1 MVRRRVVSAVDQ
13 VPGSLFVIGAALLLG
28 LLRAAGLLA
37 RMRQNQGAAE
47 LAAILFTAGFVVL
60 VIFAVRRR
68 QTNVWTTAAQVLGAI
83 VVANALALV
92 LVWPFLP
99 KGVPATLV
107 GTVLAGL
114 ASGLGGAIL
123 GVPIG
128 AGGLWLSRRWGSH
141 SGVTERRAREI
152 EKYRH

>member
-152 EKYRH
+152 EKYRR

>member
-1 MVRRRVVSAVDQ
+1 MVRRRVVSTVDQ
-13 VPGSLFVIGAALLLG
+13 VPGSLFVVGAALLLG

-37 RMRQNQGAAE
+37 RMRRNQGAAE

>member
-13 VPGSLFVIGAALLLG
+13 VPGSLFVAGAALLLG

-37 RMRQNQGAAE
+37 RVRRNQGAAE

-68 QTNVWTTAAQVLGAI
+68 QTNVWVTAAQVLAAI
-83 VVANALALV
+83 VASNVLALTF
-92 LVWPFLP
+92 VWPFLP
-99 KGVPATLV
+99 KGMPATLV
-107 GTVLAGL
+107 GTVWAGL
-114 ASGLGGAIL
+114 ASGIVGAML
-123 GVPIG
+123 GVPLG